1 MYSKGSKYTYETVVR
16 PKYGMVKSFDPN
28 GTDFTKDVLIEV
40 NTGHSLLIHQEV

>member
-1 MYSKGSKYTYETVVR
+1 MKTIVR

-40 NTGHSLLIHQEV
+40 NTGHILIVYLITKKFSHVI